1 MILFLKVIIDSADLK
16 QAGLYEVTFV
26 MQEEKD
32 YYSYWSFLGYAA
44 TQETPPQNL
53 QCSAQETP
61 AEQEKKKTKKRNT
74 INLQLE
80 MKKQQAAAAQQQ
92 QESQQQQ
99 QQNAALA
106 NGAAAGMQ
114 DMLAQGIMGNPMT
127 NFPNMMIGGAGQ
139 QLINQQMFMNSMMF
153 GVPPAGGSQM
163 PMGGNPCM
171 QAQTIPNQG
180 QSHQWCHNSFLNFIL
195 EGLLKICGKSSRQ
208 GY

>member
-1 MILFLKVIIDSADLK
+1 MILFLKVIIDSTDPN

-53 QCSAQETP
+53 QCPAPETP

-80 MKKQQAAAAQQQ
+80 MKKQQQAAAAQQQ
-92 QESQQQQ
+92 QESQQQQQQQ

-180 QSHQWCHNSFLNFIL
+180 QSHQWCHRSF
-195 EGLLKICGKSSRQ
+195 
-208 GY
+208 